1 MKKLFAKAVVY
12 CLITVIVLI
21 LIFPFFVALVT
32 AFKDVKAV
40 YSSPPYWIP
49 KRLAWENF
57 KYVWEMY
64 PLAAYFRNSFLVACG
79 STLLTT
85 ALAVP
90 AAYAF
95 ARLNFPGRKPLL
107 FILLVVQMFSPVIV
121 VIALFKV
128 VKFLHLFNSLWALIL
143 VNTVFTLAF
152 SIWMMNGYFGTIP
165 KELEEAALIDGC
177 GRVQSML
184 RITLPVAMPGVA
196 TIIIYA
202 FIVAWNEFMFA
213 LTFISDTEKRPL
225 TVGLYNF
232 VGRWT
237 VSWHH
242 LMAASL
248 LSIIPIII
256 LFMLI
261 EKQLVQGLAS
271 GAVKG

>member
-1 MKKLFAKAVVY
+1 MKKLFGRTVVY
-12 CLITVIVLI
+12 CLITLIVLI
-21 LIFPFFVALVT
+21 LIFPFLVAITT
-32 AFKDVKAV
+32 AFKGLEEV
-40 YSSPPYWIP
+40 YSTPPHWLP

-64 PLAAYFRNSFLVACG
+64 PLAAYFRNSFLVATG

-85 ALAVP
+85 VLAVP

-95 ARLNFPGRKPLL
+95 ARLSFPGRKPLL
-107 FILLVVQMFSPVIV
+107 FILLIVQMFSPVIV

-128 VKFLHLFNSLWALIL
+128 VKFFHLFNSLWSLIM

-152 SIWMMNGYFGTIP
+152 SIWMMNGYFNTIP

-177 GRVQSML
+177 SRVQSML

-213 LTFISDTEKRPL
+213 LTFINDTDKRTL
-225 TVGLYNF
+225 TLGLYNF

-256 LFMLI
+256 LFMFI